1 MPTRIEKLL
10 LGLLLAILA
19 GIVVHAPFSVFFG
32 SMVPQFELVIKAWK
46 EILLSVSLI
55 VAAVAVTRRKLW
67 KMLLNDWLIRLSA
80 MYALLHIVIAF
91 VLPTSAAQ
99 MIAGLMV
106 DLRYVAYFVLVYV
119 LLKIVPVWRS
129 LFIKTAIFG
138 AAVVIGFGVLQL
150 FLPTDILRHIGY
162 DKNTTIAPYLTVD
175 QNEDY
180 VRINSTLRGPN
191 PLGAYAVVV
200 LAGLAAAVA
209 HGKLLVASK
218 KQWLKVAA
226 AIAATTAVLWVSY
239 SRSALGAA
247 VLALGL
253 IGVLSLPWAWLKKY
267 GAFVLIAILI
277 ACGGLALARS
287 TDFVSHVIL
296 HEDPN
301 EGNDVNS
308 NDGHIE
314 SLIDGS
320 ERLVRQ
326 PLGAGVG
333 STGSASLLG
342 NEPLIIENQYLF
354 VAHEVGWLGLALFI
368 ALFGLILHGLW
379 RRRSDWLALTVLAS
393 GVGLAAIGLLQP
405 VWADDTIGIM
415 WWGLAAVALAGSRTK
430 RRKL

>member
-55 VAAVAVTRRKLW
+55 VAAVVVKRRKLW

-80 MYALLHIVIAF
+80 MYALLHIIIAF

-119 LLKIVPVWRS
+119 LLKIVPAWRS

-138 AAVVIGFGVLQL
+138 AAIVIGFGVLQL
-150 FLPTDILRHIGY
+150 FLPPDILRHIGY

-191 PLGAYAVVV
+191 PLGAYTVIV
-200 LAGLAAAVA
+200 LAGLAAALA
-209 HGKLLVASK
+209 HGKLMVASK

-226 AIAATTAVLWVSY
+226 AVAATTTVLWVSY

-253 IGVLSLPWAWLKKY
+253 IGVLSLPRAWLKKY
-267 GAFVLIAILI
+267 GAFVLIAVLI
-277 ACGGLALARS
+277 ACGGLVLARS

-354 VAHEVGWLGLALFI
+354 VAHEVGWLGLGLFI

-379 RRRSDWLALTVLAS
+379 RRRSDWLALAMLAS

-405 VWADDTIGIM
+405 VWVDDTIGIM
-415 WWGLAAVALAGSRTK
+415 WWGLAAVALAESRTK
-430 RRKL
+430 RREL